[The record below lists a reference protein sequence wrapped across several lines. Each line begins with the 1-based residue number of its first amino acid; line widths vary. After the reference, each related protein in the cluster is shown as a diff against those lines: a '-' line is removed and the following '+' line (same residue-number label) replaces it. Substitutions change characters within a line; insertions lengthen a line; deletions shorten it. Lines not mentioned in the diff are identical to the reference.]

1 MPASRK
7 SGHSLHADRSGVSD
21 SGQSVSHWI
30 VGLKA
35 GDEAAIQK
43 LWKRYFEQVVRLAR
57 KKLGTTPRRVMDEE
71 DVAQSVMKS
80 LCLGAARGQ
89 FPELSDRDNLWGLL
103 IVLTTRKSA
112 DHVMHLRRQKR
123 GAGRVRGES
132 VLDGAE
138 PSGSWAGGLEAILD
152 QDPGPATLVE
162 LEEGCRRLLDRLGD
176 DTLRRIALW
185 KMEGYTRDE
194 IAEKLGC
201 ARRTVA
207 RKLELIRKMWLAAEG
222 ES

>member
-1 MPASRK
+1 MPGRRK
-7 SGHSLHADRSGVSD
+7 AEHSSQQSDRSLVSD
-21 SGQSVSHWI
+21 WDQSVSHWI
-30 VGLKA
+30 QGLKA

-43 LWKRYFEQVVRLAR
+43 LWERYFERVVRLAR

-89 FPELSDRDNLWGLL
+89 FPQLSDRDNLWGLL
-103 IVLTTRKSA
+103 IVLTTRKAA
-112 DHVMHLRRQKR
+112 DHIVYSRRQKR
-123 GAGRVRGES
+123 GAGQVRGES
-132 VLDGAE
+132 VLEGANSST
-138 PSGSWAGGLEAILD
+138 SGAGGLEIILD
-152 QDPGPATLVE
+152 QNPSPATLVE
-162 LEEGCRRLLDRLGD
+162 LEEGCQRLLDRLGD

-207 RKLELIRKMWLAAEG
+207 RKLELIRKMWLAG
-222 ES
+222 EAT